1 MCRAAGISRPTVEL
15 GLKELEQSPE
25 VGPGRSRCPGGGRKK
40 VVNKDPSIVADLD
53 ALVEPTAAG
62 DPTSPLRWTIKST
75 RTLAAELA
83 EEGHVASYKRV
94 GEILHGLD
102 YTLQANAEMLEGAE
116 HPDRDAQFRHIN
128 DKVRRFQHTGDPV
141 ISVDTKKKELVGP
154 YKNGGTTWRP
164 KGDPEEV
171 GTYDFPDPSVPKAVP
186 YGVYDLKRNEAWVSV
201 GSDHDTAAFAV
212 ETLRR
217 WWRPVGSPAY
227 PSSNGY
233 RLRLW
238 KLELAALADEIAI
251 PIHVCHFPPGTS
263 KWNKVEHRLFSAI
276 SMNWRGQPLTSYEVI
291 VQLIG
296 ATTTRTGLKV
306 RAELDQGSYPKG
318 IKVTHAELEAVKL
331 RLDPDPF
338 HREWNYRIKPE
349 TSKITNP

>member
-1 MCRAAGISRPTVEL
+1 
-15 GLKELEQSPE
+15 
-25 VGPGRSRCPGGGRKK
+25 
-40 VVNKDPSIVADLD
+40 
-53 ALVEPTAAG
+53 
-62 DPTSPLRWTIKST
+62 
-75 RTLAAELA
+75 
-83 EEGHVASYKRV
+83 
-94 GEILHGLD
+94 
-102 YTLQANAEMLEGAE
+102 MLEGAE

-227 PSSNGY
+227 PRARRPLSC
-233 RLRLW
+233 
-238 KLELAALADEIAI
+238 ADA
-251 PIHVCHFPPGTS
+251 G
-263 KWNKVEHRLFSAI
+263 
-276 SMNWRGQPLTSYEVI
+276 
-291 VQLIG
+291 G
-296 ATTTRTGLKV
+296 ATGHPPRLGEHD
-306 RAELDQGSYPKG
+306 RAGPPPPNGVPQ
-318 IKVTHAELEAVKL
+318 
-331 RLDPDPF
+331 
-338 HREWNYRIKPE
+338 HRSPV
-349 TSKITNP
+349 PP